1 MALASQSPGHRCGVR
16 EERKVITDNAAIRRA
31 FERNA
36 RIVTTRP
43 AVAQKTYVTRVH
55 IRDGLTCDIE
65 EGPWT
70 LTADLSTIA
79 GGNAAGPT
87 PGTLARAALGSCLAM
102 SYVMWAAQLNVPLH
116 QIAVEVQ
123 ADTDLR
129 GMYGVDDIPA
139 GYSAIRYVVSVRSPA
154 SHEAILRVLDI
165 AEAHS
170 PYVDVFRRPQ
180 VLQRQLHLSEE

>member
-1 MALASQSPGHRCGVR
+1 MTDHAALRQ
-16 EERKVITDNAAIRRA
+16 A

-36 RIVTTRP
+36 KLVRSRP

-70 LTADLSTIA
+70 LTADLSSTA

-102 SYVMWAAQLNVPLH
+102 SYVMWAAELNVPLH
-116 QIAVEVQ
+116 HVAVEVQ

-129 GMYGVDDIPA
+129 GMYGVDNIPA
-139 GYSAIRYVVSVRSPA
+139 GYSAVRYVVSVQSPA
-154 SHEAILRVLDI
+154 APEAIRRVLDL

-180 VLQRQLHLSEE
+180 VLQRQLHITAEQE

>member
-1 MALASQSPGHRCGVR
+1 M
-16 EERKVITDNAAIRRA
+16 TDHAAIRSA

-55 IRDGLTCDIE
+55 IRDGFTCDIE

-70 LTADLSTIA
+70 LTADLSTTA

-87 PGTLARAALGSCLAM
+87 PGTFARAALGSCLAM
-102 SYVMWAAQLNVPLH
+102 SYVMWAARLNVPLYDL
-116 QIAVEVQ
+116 AVEVQ

-139 GYSAIRYVVSVRSPA
+139 GYSDVRYIVSVRSPA
-154 SHEAILRVLDI
+154 SQEAILRVLDT

-180 VLQRQLHLSEE
+180 VLQRQLHIVEE

>member
-1 MALASQSPGHRCGVR
+1 M
-16 EERKVITDNAAIRRA
+16 TDNAAIRSA

-36 RIVTTRP
+36 QIVTTRP

-70 LTADLSTIA
+70 LTADLSTTA

-87 PGTLARAALGSCLAM
+87 PGTLARPAPRCLAM
-102 SYVMWAAQLNVPLH
+102 SYVMWAAQLNVPLR
-116 QIAVEVQ
+116 QITVEVQ

-129 GMYGVDDIPA
+129 GMYGAENIPA
-139 GYSAIRYVVSVRSPA
+139 GYSAVRYVVSVRSPA
-154 SHEAILRVLDI
+154 SQEAILRVLDI

-180 VLQRQLHLSEE
+180 VLQRHLHIAEEQE

>member
-1 MALASQSPGHRCGVR
+1 M
-16 EERKVITDNAAIRRA
+16 ITDHAALRQA

-36 RIVTTRP
+36 QIVMTRP

-65 EGPWT
+65 EGSWT
-70 LTADLSTIA
+70 LTADLSTTA

-87 PGTLARAALGSCLAM
+87 PGTLGRAALGSCLAM

-116 QIAVEVQ
+116 QIAVEAQ

-129 GMYGVDDIPA
+129 GMYGADDIPA
-139 GYSAIRYVVSVRSPA
+139 GYTAVRYIVSVQSPA
-154 SHEAILRVLDI
+154 APEAIIRVLDI

-180 VLQRQLHLSEE
+180 VLQRHLHIAAEQE

>member
-1 MALASQSPGHRCGVR
+1 MRRQRGEAVM
-16 EERKVITDNAAIRRA
+16 TDNATIRSA

-36 RIVTTRP
+36 RIVTTQP

-70 LTADLSTIA
+70 LTADLSATA

-116 QIAVEVQ
+116 QVAVEVQ

-139 GYSAIRYVVSVRSPA
+139 GYSAVRYVVSVRSPA
-154 SHEAILRVLDI
+154 APEAILRVLDI

-180 VLQRQLHLSEE
+180 VLQRHLHITAEQE